1 MTKVK
6 SIIILFIAIAGA
18 YLIYN
23 HFDKKEE
30 DVVVINKFASE
41 YNLVDENNVFK
52 YSSIDEIID
61 TLENKTGII
70 FFCTPES
77 NWCNYYA
84 KYLNEELI
92 NYNITVYYYNLR
104 DDRSLN
110 TIKYQKILTL
120 LDSYLYKDDLLNSKI
135 YMPDLTF
142 VKDGVIL
149 AHDNETSLIASDLT
163 GEDYWTN
170 EKIQEF
176 RTKIKEYYNLISE

>member
-77 NWCNYYA
+77 TWCNYYA
-84 KYLNEELI
+84 KYL
-92 NYNITVYYYNLR
+92 
-104 DDRSLN
+104 S
-110 TIKYQKILTL
+110 
-120 LDSYLYKDDLLNSKI
+120 
-135 YMPDLTF
+135 
-142 VKDGVIL
+142 
-149 AHDNETSLIASDLT
+149 
-163 GEDYWTN
+163 
-170 EKIQEF
+170 
-176 RTKIKEYYNLISE
+176 